1 MYQGSKTRHRLFFG
15 SVTYLLWAGAVI
27 AHGLL
32 LWGSSASGTF
42 FKNSYVVGLST
53 EGSHMNVTLGYS
65 GICVYS
71 SAQVQTDSDSGA
83 ISKCKGVYFF
93 PDDDSESADSS
104 NYGATVLKH
113 FRDELDLEDDTTLD
127 TTMLQ
132 KLLLAAR
139 DIKEKILTPGLAW
152 AAFFL
157 VLAAGLFAIFP
168 LFFYLAGSR
177 RTVCMWTMACAGL
190 CMGFGLMS
198 IGATF
203 FTTQGTW
210 ALLNNDEELTSTLK
224 LTHGDIVYSQ
234 GHHLKGVSVT
244 ALVLNGLFVLSTTL
258 AAVTRNHSTVNEQM
272 GRPRPPMTH
281 VGAGKPLLG
290 KKKIKFS
297 RGKPALNRRRK

>member
-1 MYQGSKTRHRLFFG
+1 
-15 SVTYLLWAGAVI
+15 
-27 AHGLL
+27 
-32 LWGSSASGTF
+32 
-42 FKNSYVVGLST
+42 
-53 EGSHMNVTLGYS
+53 MNVTLGYS